1 MANVTQD
8 GILLIA
14 GDGLPADLIRG
25 ATVGKREI
33 RAAIASGGRVAEI
46 DFTGSQ
52 AVIEEEHWIIHRG
65 AMFHLSGKIILPA
78 SGTVWLTGTTV
89 GSIHWTGGIFNA
101 NEGGFEVEFRRGVV
115 ATGGTAATIHNRN
128 DRSSNV
134 TSFAVVQGATVS
146 NEGVLRTTFGF
157 TPAAT
162 QQSRLA
168 VSGSDNR
175 EWILAENLGYGLKF
189 FNLEAREKTIYV
201 DFDFYEPGLLFT

>member
-1 MANVTQD
+1 MTDYNLR
-8 GILLIA
+8 GI
-14 GDGLPADLIRG
+14 PADLVKG
-25 ATVGKREI
+25 DSATGREL
-33 RAAIASGGRVAEI
+33 RVAMASGGRAAVI
-46 DFTGSQ
+46 DFTG
-52 AVIEEEHWIIHRG
+52 AVVTIDEEHHLIHRG

-134 TSFAVVQGATVS
+134 TSFAVMQGATVS

-157 TPAAT
+157 NPAASPQT
-162 QQSRLA
+162 RIA
-168 VSGSDNR
+168 VSGSDKR